1 MKSQPFAG
9 LFTLSNDG
17 PVEFKGLVT
26 VGIAKASEAS
36 SPNAYW
42 APLGHP
48 TPIQTYTV
56 ASGGKVNIKIPDDQL
71 TSDPGSY
78 VMKVFYTTDLSRA
91 GDSNLGTS
99 AWTPLGGRLE
109 FTVKDKV
116 NPIPVTFQAE
126 LNDFDA
132 NQQDTDAFKVGDKIV
147 YVAKVQLAATSGQPV
162 TQLKYTMKY
171 GMDAGG
177 TPRFTTDLGNTRA
190 GFIHNGQTTNTPIQ
204 SDTFSNG
211 IRTVVLAPTF
221 TLQPGDTAYLITEVA
236 APSGTAT
243 GAYTTN
249 VELNTIGFT
258 DKLPTTPIF
267 ATDTTSISSSQG
279 VAALSGRDFKL
290 FPPEVGRGGTIVA
303 SGVVKNDGSA
313 KYVGKMYAAVKVNN
327 SWIPIETKDVI
338 LDSGQEQ
345 EVVFNGIANFAPG
358 TYETQLFYLDGM
370 TWKPIGNSSL
380 KVTTNT
386 MSVWEGVLRPSGFS
400 HNQQISLKNE
410 ADTYESTGFFK
421 LMRDGYSSCSAFVR
435 LGVKVEKTGASTIKV
450 TTTRLDNTQRC
461 DFADGSYL
469 TSGGLGVSNIYNITI
484 SGNDMIVNSSESCDF
499 VLNETQCFKFSKFSR
514 IGLSTAS
521 IFGAPSFT
529 VREYN
534 PATDGP
540 LDKINQVYDRR

>member
-1 MKSQPFAG
+1 M
-9 LFTLSNDG
+9 
-17 PVEFKGLVT
+17 
-26 VGIAKASEAS
+26 
-36 SPNAYW
+36 
-42 APLGHP
+42 
-48 TPIQTYTV
+48 
-56 ASGGKVNIKIPDDQL
+56 
-71 TSDPGSY
+71 
-78 VMKVFYTTDLSRA
+78 
-91 GDSNLGTS
+91 
-99 AWTPLGGRLE
+99 
-109 FTVKDKV
+109 
-116 NPIPVTFQAE
+116 
-126 LNDFDA
+126 
-132 NQQDTDAFKVGDKIV
+132 
-147 YVAKVQLAATSGQPV
+147 
-162 TQLKYTMKY
+162 
-171 GMDAGG
+171 
-177 TPRFTTDLGNTRA
+177 
-190 GFIHNGQTTNTPIQ
+190 
-204 SDTFSNG
+204 
-211 IRTVVLAPTF
+211 
-221 TLQPGDTAYLITEVA
+221 
-236 APSGTAT
+236 
-243 GAYTTN
+243 
-249 VELNTIGFT
+249 
-258 DKLPTTPIF
+258 
-267 ATDTTSISSSQG
+267 
-279 VAALSGRDFKL
+279 
-290 FPPEVGRGGTIVA
+290 
-303 SGVVKNDGSA
+303 VKNDGSA